1 MENSKIETSKTDF
14 SDEKRIKRRNDVLNG
29 RHFKK
34 MNAYSKDPEE
44 EEEQEDEDDEPKVEG
59 VIVTPGTTLQEE
71 MEFQVCFSD
80 FIEINLIFLRNFWKS
95 KSEGKKN
102 KGSKKSKKRK
112 ERSASGKLSLSLRFQ
127 DKKPTLENDRL
138 FPQRSWILRRRM

>member
-80 FIEINLIFLRNFWKS
+80 FIEINLIFL
-95 KSEGKKN
+95 KKFLEEQ
-102 KGSKKSKKRK
+102 KRGQEKQRIKEKQEKERKKR
-112 ERSASGKLSLSLRFQ
+112 ER
-127 DKKPTLENDRL
+127 
-138 FPQRSWILRRRM
+138 